1 MGIPEIQHLALRL
14 QELNRWLLVQEEST
28 AELHELSGPLQG
40 DAFITL
46 DVASHAPAASF
57 NRNRI
62 VLCGA
67 RGGVTQDGLRALLG
81 LFDSRHIPR
90 VFAWLSPGPDD
101 GLVRGWLQALSFI
114 RVPWTRYPTMLF
126 SAAADELPRT
136 EFEIRQV
143 DTATFAAARD
153 ELGDVVM
160 EGYERTLGKAG
171 FHHYLLLDEGRAIAL
186 AALVKFGEIGY
197 LTYAGT
203 VESARRRGAQCALIA
218 HRVAAAQSMGCTHI
232 VSQTLTML
240 EDSFA
245 NLQRCGF
252 REVYEQEVFEHVRS

>member
-1 MGIPEIQHLALRL
+1 M
-14 QELNRWLLVQEEST
+14 QELNRWLGAQEVTT
-28 AELHELSGPLQG
+28 AELHEFAGPPHG
-40 DAFITL
+40 DALVSL
-46 DVASHAPAASF
+46 DPSSDAPAASF

-67 RGGVTQDGLRALLG
+67 RGGLTQDGLRALLDMFG
-81 LFDSRHIPR
+81 SRRIQR

-101 GLVRGWLQALSFI
+101 SLVREWLHNMSFV

-126 SAAADELPRT
+126 SAAAQKMPDT
-136 EFEIRQV
+136 QFEIRQI
-143 DTATFAAARD
+143 DAAEFAAVRVALD
-153 ELGDVVM
+153 DCVM
-160 EGYERTLGKAG
+160 QGFERTLGKPG
-171 FHHYLLLDEGRAIAL
+171 FHHYLLFNAGRPIAL

-203 VESARRRGAQCALIA
+203 VDRDRRRGAQCALIA

-240 EDSFA
+240 EHSFA

-252 REVYEQEVFEHVRS
+252 R